1 MFKKLLMTAIL
12 LANTTVVLAQSHI
25 IYLTRHAEKVSTG
38 KNPALTEQGQQR
50 ATNIA
55 QLLANAEITHIFSTA
70 YKRTQLTA
78 QPLAD
83 VLSVAVQSYNPR
95 QLAAFAIELKTL
107 KGNTLVVGHSNTTP
121 ALVQLLSGSQIDEMA
136 EDEFDRLYQVII
148 DDNNHLTVV
157 LLSSTHR

>member
-1 MFKKLLMTAIL
+1 
-12 LANTTVVLAQSHI
+12 
-25 IYLTRHAEKVSTG
+25 
-38 KNPALTEQGQQR
+38 
-50 ATNIA
+50 
-55 QLLANAEITHIFSTA
+55 
-70 YKRTQLTA
+70 
-78 QPLAD
+78 
-83 VLSVAVQSYNPR
+83 
-95 QLAAFAIELKTL
+95 L